1 MLARYTKR
9 AIAVTTVAIAAGLLG
24 VPASAQRDAGCG
36 TPAATD
42 RPCELTGHKLLPN
55 PNAPELLIL
64 QIETKQG
71 PHSFVANRETI
82 ERFAKELLQSLD
94 DPSVRKL

>member
-1 MLARYTKR
+1 MSAGYSKAAFAVALA
-9 AIAVTTVAIAAGLLG
+9 ASILAL
-24 VPASAQRDAGCG
+24 PASAQRDGCG
-36 TPAATD
+36 MPVSAD

-55 PNAPELLIL
+55 PNAPELLVL

-71 PHSFVANRETI
+71 AQAFVATRETI